1 MNLSTPPSTCKF
13 KKPSIL
19 STTEPPVQI
28 PLIHIVESDDLH
40 LAEQSDIVWF
50 ELLRHL
56 DWKQFRPI
64 AIEYYESLWH
74 FNQEQ
79 AREREQRVAPT
90 DAFKPETE
98 IQASFRLVMER
109 ATMGAPTSI
118 IELPPQQAP
127 GPVHVDPA
135 DIRPGHVPFRIA
147 GRAPKCFFAMFKA
160 FIGMAVRGRV
170 PEPEEVSDELLSNP
184 GYARTCGFTLPNLRQ
199 GYRQSDI
206 PGLRK
211 LQQFDQIMTQNGL
224 WQKAAKGQVADNLKK
239 GRLRPDDTVVHD
251 TTHYPAF
258 SSMRTVEVPV
268 REVAPKD
275 EGTIKQPKRKSHPK
289 NTKNCRCKD
298 RANCSHPWVSAD
310 SGAGTVVKSGGQM
323 HWAHKASTLSFSQP
337 EILLDAV
344 AMSDAASHDSNSLV
358 PHIERIRKLYPAL
371 QITRV
376 LDDSAADDPELK
388 NKLKL
393 DFNIELLVSP
403 NPRGRKPIKKDLP
416 RGIDHISSAATPVC
430 SQGFPFDFLGCR
442 HDSSYFLFRAPLNE
456 QGKPVCEGCPKKLVC
471 CRAASLVRQ
480 IAVPFQRLPWIDP
493 EFPQI
498 SRRFRRAIAR
508 RTVIERIHKL
518 MKYDYGDERLTK
530 RGNKAFQARLDKT
543 LLAMHLVVASP

>member
-1 MNLSTPPSTCKF
+1 MLSTAET
-13 KKPSIL
+13 
-19 STTEPPVQI
+19 PVQL

-40 LAEQSDIVWF
+40 LSEESDIVWF
-50 ELLRHL
+50 KLLQQL

-64 AIEYYESLWH
+64 AIEYYEALWR
-74 FNQEQ
+74 FNQDQ
-79 AREREQRVAPT
+79 AREREQRVTSAAASKPE
-90 DAFKPETE
+90 PETE
-98 IQASFRLVMER
+98 TQASFRLVMER
-109 ATMGAPTSI
+109 ATMGAPTPSI
-118 IELPPQQAP
+118 EPPPQQAFD
-127 GPVHVDPA
+127 PVHVYA
-135 DIRPGHVPFRIA
+135 TAIRPGHVPFRIA

-160 FIGMAVRGRV
+160 FMGMAVRGRV

-184 GYARTCGFTLPNLRQ
+184 CYARICGFTLHKPHQ
-199 GYRQSDI
+199 AYRQSDI

-211 LQQFDQIMTQNGL
+211 LQQFDQIMTKNGL
-224 WQKAAKGQVADNLKK
+224 WQKSAHGQVVDNIKR
-239 GRLRPDDTVVHD
+239 GRLHPDDTVVHD

-258 SSMRTVEVPV
+258 SSMRTVEIPV
-268 REVAPKD
+268 KEVAPRD
-275 EGTIKQPKRKSHPK
+275 EGTIRQPKRKSHPK

-310 SGAGTVVKSGGQM
+310 PGAGTVVKSGGQM
-323 HWAHKASTLSFSQP
+323 HWAHKASTLSFSQQ
-337 EILLDAV
+337 EMILDAV
-344 AMSDAASHDSNSLV
+344 AMTDAASHDSNSLV

-371 QITRV
+371 RITRV
-376 LDDSAADDPELK
+376 LDDSAADDPGLK
-388 NKLKL
+388 SKLKL

-430 SQGFPFDFLGCR
+430 SLGFPFDFLGCR
-442 HDSSYFLFRAPLNE
+442 HASSHFLFRAPLDE
-456 QGKPVCEGCPKKLVC
+456 RGKPVCEGCPKKSVC

-498 SRRFRRAIAR
+498 SQRFQKAIAR